1 MATGGR
7 ILHHLKYRLPR
18 TQDTLL
24 FIGYQAEGTRGRTI
38 LDGENTVKIHG
49 KYIST
54 RAHVENISGFSAHA
68 DSNEI
73 LAWLIGFNRPPKKTF
88 LVHGE
93 PEASASLAEEIQQ
106 RLGWDVVVPKFKE
119 SFTLE

>member
-24 FIGYQAEGTRGRTI
+24 FIGYQAKGTRGRTI
-38 LDGENTVKIHG
+38 LDGEDTVKIHG

-54 RAHVENISGFSAHA
+54 RAYVENISGFS
-68 DSNEI
+68 EI

-106 RLGWDVVVPKFKE
+106 RLGWDVVVPKFEE
-119 SFTLE
+119 SFRLE

>member
-1 MATGGR
+1 M
-7 ILHHLKYRLPR
+7 
-18 TQDTLL
+18 L

-38 LDGENTVKIHG
+38 LDGNSTVRIHG
-49 KYIST
+49 GDITIK
-54 RAHVENISGFSAHA
+54 AHIENISGFSAHA
-68 DSNEI
+68 DYNEI

-93 PEASASLAEEIQQ
+93 PDASASLAEKITKK
-106 RLGWDVVVPKFKE
+106 LGWNVVIPKFEE